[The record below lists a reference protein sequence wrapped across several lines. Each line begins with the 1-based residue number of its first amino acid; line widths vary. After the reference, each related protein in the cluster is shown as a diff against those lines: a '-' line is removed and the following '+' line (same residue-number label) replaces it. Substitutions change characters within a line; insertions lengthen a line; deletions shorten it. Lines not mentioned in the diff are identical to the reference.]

1 MSRNLIALLVMI
13 AAHAAE
19 SRTVVMKG
27 PYGTTDDGT
36 PVDIFVLRSEKLQAS
51 ITNYG
56 GIVVALRAPDRK
68 GQFDDVVLGFDDLS
82 GYLKTHPYFGALVG
96 RYANRI
102 ANAKFV
108 LDGHPYTLAKNDGE
122 NSLHGGL
129 KGFDK
134 KVWEARVEGD
144 GILLSYRSRDGEEG
158 YPGNLA
164 VSVRYTVVANE
175 LRIEYWATTD
185 RTTVLNLT
193 NHSYFNLA
201 GQGNGNVLKHK
212 IEINADRFTP
222 INQNLIPTGEL
233 KSVEGTP
240 FDFRSSRAIGERIE
254 ANDPQL
260 KLARGYD
267 HNFVLKSCCAM
278 LSKAARVYEPTS
290 GRVLEVFTTQPGI
303 QLYTGN
309 FLDGTIT
316 GKGGKVYQRRYAF
329 CLETQ
334 HFPDSPNQ
342 PSFPSVT
349 LKPSEKFEA
358 TTVFRFSARR

>member
-1 MSRNLIALLVMI
+1 MQ
-13 AAHAAE
+13 
-19 SRTVVMKG
+19 G

-36 PVDIFVLRSEKLQAS
+36 PVDVFVLRSEKIEAV

-56 GIVVALRAPDRK
+56 GIVVALKAPDRK
-68 GQFDDVVLGFDDLS
+68 GKMDDIVLGFDDLS
-82 GYLKTHPYFGALVG
+82 GYLKTHPYFGAIVG

-102 ANAKFV
+102 AHAKFI
-108 LDGHPYTLAKNDGE
+108 LDGHPYTLAANNGE

-134 KVWEARVEGD
+134 KVWETRVEGD
-144 GILLSYRSRDGEEG
+144 GILLSYRSKDAEEG
-158 YPGNLA
+158 YPGNLS

-185 RTTVLNLT
+185 QTTVLNLT

-201 GQGNGNVLKHK
+201 GQGSGEIVKHK

-222 INQNLIPTGEL
+222 INQALIPTGEI
-233 KSVEGTP
+233 KSVVGTP
-240 FDFRSSRAIGERIE
+240 FDFRTSRVIGERID
-254 ANDPQL
+254 AKDQQL
-260 KLARGYD
+260 KWAGGYD
-267 HNFVLKSCCAM
+267 HNFVLKSCCGA
-278 LSKAARVYEPTS
+278 LSEAAKVYEPTS
-290 GRVLEVFTTQPGI
+290 GRVLEVLTTQPGV
-303 QLYTGN
+303 QFYTGN
-309 FLDGTIT
+309 SLDGTVI
-316 GKGGKVYQRRYAF
+316 GKGGTVYKRRYGF

-342 PSFPSVT
+342 PSFPPVT

-358 TTVFRFSARR
+358 TTVYRFSTRR